1 MVFYFKVGWR
11 NLWRNSRRTLLTSS
25 AMAISIGL
33 CMAMLC
39 FMDGMYGQMYDV
51 LVTQSMGHIQVHHPD
66 YPRTQSMYDTLQDV
80 DGISEK
86 VDGIPG
92 IQGKSARLYGNFL
105 IGGSKKSAGA
115 QVIAVVPEVEQRMG
129 NIDTQVIE
137 GTYLSSS
144 TEMAALRTKEGSP
157 FFLDDDPMNYPEFDG
172 EILVGIDLAEN
183 LDLSIGES
191 LLLFG
196 MNADGGQAEGI
207 FQITGFYRTGSVR
220 KDSGAITHLGAL
232 QSLMGLE
239 NQVHEM
245 VLVGLNS
252 TDEGAI
258 QSLVGQVNEKLG
270 IEPDNSNIVVKT
282 WMETSPQTSEM
293 MKLRDLS
300 AYIMLSIVF
309 FIAAFGILNTMLM
322 SVFERTRE
330 LGVLKALGLRPMRMI
345 NLVISEAI
353 MLSLFAA
360 ALGLVIGG
368 GLDWL
373 LIEYGINLEV
383 ESGEGFSFNGA
394 VFEPIIRGK
403 FVAMSAI
410 TPALSMVV
418 VSVFASI
425 WPAIRAARLQP
436 VDAIKQD

>member
-1 MVFYFKVGWR
+1 
-11 NLWRNSRRTLLTSS
+11 
-25 AMAISIGL
+25 
-33 CMAMLC
+33 
-39 FMDGMYGQMYDV
+39 
-51 LVTQSMGHIQVHHPD
+51 
-66 YPRTQSMYDTLQDV
+66 
-80 DGISEK
+80 
-86 VDGIPG
+86 
-92 IQGKSARLYGNFL
+92 
-105 IGGSKKSAGA
+105 
-115 QVIAVVPEVEQRMG
+115 
-129 NIDTQVIE
+129 
-137 GTYLSSS
+137 
-144 TEMAALRTKEGSP
+144 
-157 FFLDDDPMNYPEFDG
+157 
-172 EILVGIDLAEN
+172 VGIDLAEN